1 MMNERESLDELT
13 EKKQE
18 VLAEIAKLAPFRP
31 GSLEHIYRK
40 CGKPSC
46 HCAQPGARGHGPVWI
61 LTRKVNGKSVG
72 KVIKE
77 DAVESTQEQ
86 IRNYHQFQELIRE
99 YVETNVK
106 ICDKLLEQPKTEGL
120 TEAEKGG
127 L

>member
-1 MMNERESLDELT
+1 MTNQRESLDELA
-13 EKKQE
+13 EKKE
-18 VLAEIAKLAPFRP
+18 VVLGEIANLAPFRP
-31 GSLEHIYRK
+31 GSLEHVYRK

-86 IRNYHQFQELIRE
+86 IQHYHQFQELIRE

-106 ICDKLLEQPKTEGL
+106 ICDKLLERPKTEGL
-120 TEAEKGG
+120 SEAEKGG

>member
-1 MMNERESLDELT
+1 MTNQRESLDELA
-13 EKKQE
+13 EKKE
-18 VLAEIAKLAPFRP
+18 VVLEKIAKLAPFRP
-31 GSLEHIYRK
+31 GSLEHVYRK

-77 DAVESTQEQ
+77 EAVESTKAQ
-86 IRNYHQFQELIRE
+86 IQHYHQFQELIRE

>member
-1 MMNERESLDELT
+1 MTNQRESLDELA

-18 VLAEIAKLAPFRP
+18 VLAEISKLPAFRP

-40 CGKPSC
+40 CGKPNC
-46 HCAQPGARGHGPVWI
+46 HCAKPGAQGHGPVWI

-77 DAVESTQEQ
+77 EAVESTKAQ
-86 IRNYHQFQELIRE
+86 IQHYHQFQELIRE

-106 ICDKLLEQPKTEGL
+106 ICDKLLEQPKVDSL

-127 L
+127 S